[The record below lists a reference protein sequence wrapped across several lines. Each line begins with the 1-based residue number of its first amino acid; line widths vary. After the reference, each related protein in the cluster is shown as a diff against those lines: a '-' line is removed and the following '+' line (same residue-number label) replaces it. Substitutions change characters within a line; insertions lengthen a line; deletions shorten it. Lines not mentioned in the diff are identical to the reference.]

1 MLCKILRSAAKNGS
15 PNRFFNALVRIP
27 NFKLPFKKNDRIIP
41 IVLYGGR
48 LGIRSA
54 ALLNYQLVQTCQAHS
69 SFAVN
74 LFVKT
79 FRSSADRELNRIKF

>member
-41 IVLYGGR
+41 IVFL
-48 LGIRSA
+48 A
-54 ALLNYQLVQTCQAHS
+54 ARVQVRLNYCHTKLLPSVLEC
-69 SFAVN
+69 FN
-74 LFVKT
+74 L
-79 FRSSADRELNRIKF
+79 